1 MPHRGRRD
9 SQAGLSSARLVSP
22 RCERTSWLA
31 TEHAEEES
39 HAVFFTAYLRD
50 LRFAMAPP
58 KTHSKPA
65 VRLQFVGPPRARD
78 SWRCRRHHQQR
89 PGPIGA
95 RSDPG
100 P

>member
-39 HAVFFTAYLRD
+39 QRRILHGILTGLAICDGSAEDTFETSRQTSVCRPTAS
-50 LRFAMAPP
+50 P
-58 KTHSKPA
+58 
-65 VRLQFVGPPRARD
+65 
-78 SWRCRRHHQQR
+78 
-89 PGPIGA
+89 
-95 RSDPG
+95 
-100 P
+100 

>member
-50 LRFAMAPP
+50 LRFA
-58 KTHSKPA
+58 
-65 VRLQFVGPPRARD
+65 RLR
-78 SWRCRRHHQQR
+78 RRHIRNQ
-89 PGPIGA
+89 P
-95 RSDPG
+95 SDFSLSAHREPVTVG
-100 P
+100 DVGDTISSAPVL